1 MAFED
6 IQFPVYRKYKNNN
19 TFFKITSRN
28 RFEEIQI
35 IGARVKLNVITT
47 NQFPEMNHIYD
58 LVYNHEGLGS
68 EITENEWL
76 EQLKKVQKWIDFLL
90 CNFLKFSKFRIF
102 AALLKIKGK

>member
-19 TFFKITSRN
+19 TFFKITSRD

-35 IGARVKLNVITT
+35 IGARAKLNVITAT
-47 NQFPEMNHIYD
+47 QFPEMNHIYD

-76 EQLKKVQKWIDFLL
+76 EQFKKVQD
-90 CNFLKFSKFRIF
+90 
-102 AALLKIKGK
+102 

>member
-6 IQFPVYRKYKNNN
+6 IQFPVYRKYKNNT
-19 TFFKITSRN
+19 TFFKITSRD

-35 IGARVKLNVITT
+35 IGSRVRLNIITAT
-47 NQFPEMNHIYD
+47 QFPEMNQIFD

-76 EQLKKVQKWIDFLL
+76 EQFKKVKD
-90 CNFLKFSKFRIF
+90 
-102 AALLKIKGK
+102 